1 MKPKNDSNL
10 KQNPILFIIYLF
22 LVVLPGSHFAQEP
35 AKNKEPANVPKTPE
49 ESNGSLE
56 KQNIEKQNASS
67 ETGIKVTGRRD
78 SDRGQMDDIEGTN
91 IYSGKKSE
99 VIRLDKTNA
108 NLALNNTRQI
118 YAKVPGITI
127 WENDGSG
134 IQPGIGARGL
144 SPNRNW
150 EFNTR
155 MNGYDIASDVFG
167 YPEAYFNPPPEAL
180 EKIEV
185 VRGAASLQYGSQFGG
200 MVNYVTKKADPTKP
214 FRIEL
219 KNTGGSYNTMNS
231 YSSVSGTVG
240 NFSYFAYYHN
250 RSGDGWRDNANYKT
264 QSGHFNIA
272 YQATEKL
279 KIALEMT
286 KSYYE
291 SQQPGGLT
299 DMQFWENPRQSRRTR
314 NWFSAPWN
322 IPALK
327 VDYNQSN
334 TARFQMKIFGLYGE
348 RNSVGLTS
356 TATAED
362 AINRTTLN
370 FANRQV
376 DRDWYRNYGME
387 ARQIFDYS
395 LLDKTHTLSFG
406 IRYFNANTDRMRN
419 PNGTNGTNFD
429 LKEQSFPEC
438 FDGTTKCRTV
448 DLKFSTLNYAAF
460 AENLFRITDKL
471 SVTPGLRY
479 EWVKTTGSGR
489 INEKL
494 PSSSNIFGGEVPPK
508 EYQRKQMLYGIGAQ
522 FQLTKATN
530 FYANYSQ
537 AFRPVTFAEIYA
549 ANTTLNEVDP
559 NLRDQKGYNADGGYR
574 GKFGQWLQF
583 DVGVFQLRYN
593 NRVGLLPGTLPGQT
607 NTNFVTNVGDS
618 LHRGVE
624 AYIEIDPLLAF
635 TDSAPYGSISFFT
648 SSANVNARYI
658 RWEQS
663 TNIYTNPTSDLT
675 TIRNNFRVGNQV
687 ENAPS
692 QIHRYGLTYHFKN
705 TFSIT
710 YLISYSGMTYGD
722 AANSTVPTANG
733 QIGIIPS
740 YTVRD
745 VSFKWNFF
753 ESFALNGGI
762 NNLANEKYFTR
773 RAGGYPGPGILP
785 GEGIFYYLGLSA
797 VF

>member
-1 MKPKNDSNL
+1 MKIKNDSKL
-10 KQNPILFIIYLF
+10 KSQIFTLLFCLSLLGLPSYL
-22 LVVLPGSHFAQEP
+22 LSQEP
-35 AKNKEPANVPKTPE
+35 DKGKENTSQETKSKDEKEPSG
-49 ESNGSLE
+49 ESNDTD
-56 KQNIEKQNASS
+56 KSS
-67 ETGIKVTGRRD
+67 GIKVTGKRE
-78 SDRGQMDDIEGTN
+78 SDRGQMSDIEGTN

-99 VIRLDKTNA
+99 VIRLDKVNA
-108 NLALNNTRQI
+108 NLALNNSRQI

-214 FRIEL
+214 FRIEM
-219 KNTGGSYNTMNS
+219 KNTGGSYNTTNS
-231 YSSVSGTVG
+231 YTGVSGTVG
-240 NFSYFAYYHN
+240 KFSYFAYYHN

-279 KIALEMT
+279 KIAIEMT

-322 IPALK
+322 IPAMII
-327 VDYNQSN
+327 DYNQSS
-334 TARFQMKIFGLYGE
+334 TARFQIKVFGLYGE
-348 RNSVGLTS
+348 RNSVGVTS
-356 TATAED
+356 APNTED
-362 AINRTTLN
+362 AINRSTLD
-370 FANRQV
+370 FSNRQI

-395 LLDKTHTLSFG
+395 FLDKNHTLSFG
-406 IRYFNANTDRMRN
+406 VRYFNANTDRIRN
-419 PNGTNGTNFD
+419 PNGTTAGNYD
-429 LKEQSFPEC
+429 IRELSQPEC

-460 AENLFRITDKL
+460 AENLFRITDKI
-471 SVTPGLRY
+471 SITPGVRY
-479 EWVKTTGSGR
+479 EWVRTTGSGR

-494 PSSSNIFGGEVPPK
+494 PSSSNIFGGEVPPR
-508 EYQRKQMLYGIGAQ
+508 EFQRKQVLYGVGAQ
-522 FQLTKATN
+522 YQITKSTN

-537 AFRPVTFAEIYA
+537 AFRPVTFAEIYGA
-549 ANTTLNEVDP
+549 SATLNEVDP
-559 NLRDQKGYNADGGYR
+559 NLRDQKGYNTDGGYR

-583 DVGVFQLRYN
+583 DLGVFELRYN
-593 NRVGLLPGTLPGQT
+593 NRVGLLPGALPGNT

-618 LHRGVE
+618 LHRGAE
-624 AYIEIDPLLAF
+624 GYLEIDPLLAF
-635 TDSAPYGSISFFT
+635 TDSAPFGSVSFFT
-648 SSANVNARYI
+648 SSANVNARYV

-663 TNIYTNPTSDLT
+663 ASAFTNPGNNLTNIK
-675 TIRNNFRVGNQV
+675 NNFRVGNLV

-710 YLISYSGMTYGD
+710 YLISYSGMTYSD
-722 AANSTVPTANG
+722 AANTTVPTANG
-733 QIGIIPS
+733 QVGVIPS

-745 VSFKWNFF
+745 VSFKWNFY
-753 ESFALNGGI
+753 ESFSLNGGV
-762 NNLANEKYFTR
+762 NNLTNEKYFTR